1 MPIMFVVAGPAGSGK
16 STAFPGDGFGCDYFN
31 ADNYA
36 AMLNGGSYVGI
47 PKSIR
52 AEVGPICEK
61 FIEGHIASGIDFAT
75 ETTLRS
81 PIVFN
86 HMKQAHDA
94 GFEVQFT
101 YVCVDSIS
109 TSVKRVTQ
117 RAYQG
122 GHSGSEDTV
131 RDIRAKSLSNLPRV
145 LHELGKTIDILDI
158 YDNSAFGIPPKLI
171 ATFQAREVTFLDP
184 QIPAWLNEAL
194 EKTPYATPGLRALF
208 QQRQPLPE
216 PSDTQ

>member
-36 AMLNGGSYVGI
+36 AVLNGGSYVGI

-52 AEVGPICEK
+52 AEVGPISEK

-75 ETTLRS
+75 ETTLWS
-81 PIVFN
+81 TIVFN
-86 HMKQAHDA
+86 QMKQAHDA

-101 YVCVDSIS
+101 YVCVDSVS

-131 RDIRAKSLSNLPRV
+131 RDILAKSLANFPRV

-158 YDNSAFGIPPKLI
+158 YDNSAFGTPPKLI
-171 ATFQAREVTFLDP
+171 ATFQGREVTFLDP
-184 QIPAWLNEAL
+184 QIPPWLDQAL
-194 EKTPYATPGLRALF
+194 KTTPYSTQNLLVCF
-208 QQRQPLPE
+208 KQNQPLPG
-216 PSDTQ
+216 PSASK

>member
-1 MPIMFVVAGPAGSGK
+1 MPEMYVVAGPAGSGK

-52 AEVGPICEK
+52 TAAGPICEK
-61 FIEGHIASGIDFAT
+61 FIQDHIALGRDFAT

-81 PIVFN
+81 PIVFDQ
-86 HMKQAHDA
+86 MKQAHSA
-94 GFEVQFT
+94 GFAVSFR
-101 YVCVDSIS
+101 YVCVDSFS

-131 RDIRAKSLSNLPRV
+131 REIRSKSLANFRRV
-145 LHELGKTIDILDI
+145 FEELGRTVDFLNV
-158 YDNSAFGIPPKLI
+158 YDNSTHAKPPKLI
-171 ATFQAREVTFLDP
+171 ASFQAREIVLLGP
-184 QIPAWLNEAL
+184 QIPPWLVKAL
-194 EKTPYATPGLRALF
+194 EQTPYETPKLLALF

-216 PSDTQ
+216 PSDSQ